1 MTGVD
6 LDLVYGWLEFHGL
19 KHCCSFY
26 MDHQCPGISCPFM
39 VQTRDGFV
47 CTATGIC
54 ASSFMMFSQDPK
66 DGSQLLPHTKNSR
79 GDTGVAVVS
88 DHDKN
93 GCKMQAATRNVSKK
107 DTDRS
112 FFHFER
118 VCVETVQKLL
128 KSPAR
133 NDISKRV
140 CSRAHDMAIKTML
153 AYAKGQRERGVE
165 FSLADACLRGLYIF
179 TAKAGK
185 YMSSPPSDDFV
196 NHVAKRVKDLCMH
209 FSFDEK
215 VKQTRPEYR
224 TLAFLYL
231 LKQDVYHRGAIVARR
246 EKTLLKILPDLSDL
260 DLFGFEK
267 KKYTEVVK
275 LVSSAQRVQTRRPL

>member
-1 MTGVD
+1 
-6 LDLVYGWLEFHGL
+6 
-19 KHCCSFY
+19 
-26 MDHQCPGISCPFM
+26 MDPVPRHVVPFM

-47 CTATGIC
+47 CTTGIC
-54 ASSFMMFSQDPK
+54 AFLHDVQSRPERR
-66 DGSQLLPHTKNSR
+66 LVTLPHTKNSR

-93 GCKMQAATRNVSKK
+93 GCKMQAATRKVSKK

-133 NDISKRV
+133 NDISNRV
-140 CSRAHDMAIKTML
+140 RSRAHDMAIKTML
-153 AYAKGQRERGVE
+153 AYAKGQRERGAE
-165 FSLADACLRGLYIF
+165 FSLIDACLRGLYVF
-179 TAKAGK
+179 TVKAGK
-185 YMSSPPSDDFV
+185 YTSPPPSDDFV

-215 VKQTRPEYR
+215 ETDAPRVQDAHVSVPVETGRVPQRRDRSETR
-224 TLAFLYL
+224 
-231 LKQDVYHRGAIVARR
+231 
-246 EKTLLKILPDLSDL
+246 KTLPNSPGFVG
-260 DLFGFEK
+260 FGPFR
-267 KKYTEVVK
+267 
-275 LVSSAQRVQTRRPL
+275 L